1 MRTTRSV
8 LTAAVL
14 IATTVSLS
22 LGARDAL
29 GQIVSTPSS
38 RTTENIEGITVSGKA
53 ITYVQPDLM
62 EIDLQVASASELTAD
77 AIVKYR
83 DAKAR
88 IEEAFANLKL
98 DQVAIE
104 EGGLLVDQK
113 GPSPNQYGGI
123 DPRAALSAKP
133 EVQLSRKLVVR
144 CSEIQGR
151 DEEELL
157 QLVARLL
164 DVAQDAGG
172 IVGPPPGVNPYQYSG
187 RGIDLSLVR
196 FVVEDFDAVQDQVY
210 EAAVADAR
218 TRAERL
224 ARLSGSKLGPIV
236 AIQEVSRPGDPIA
249 NVPRV
254 IMPNDEPPREG
265 RLESSRLQEVPV
277 RVELLV
283 RFQLRAGTA
292 EGAGTP

>member
-1 MRTTRSV
+1 MRTTRSAV
-8 LTAAVL
+8 TAGILLV
-14 IATTVSLS
+14 
-22 LGARDAL
+22 LGAGMPATRDAL
-29 GQIVSTPSS
+29 GQVVTTPS
-38 RTTENIEGITVSGKA
+38 TQAAENIEGITVSGKA
-53 ITYVQPDLM
+53 TTYARPDLM
-62 EIDLQVASASELTAD
+62 EIDLQVSSASELTAD

-88 IEEAFANLKL
+88 IEEAFENLKL

-104 EGGLLVDQK
+104 ERGLLVDQK
-113 GPSPNQYGGI
+113 GPTPNQYGGI
-123 DPRAALSAKP
+123 DPRATLSAKP

-144 CSEIQGR
+144 CSGIEGR

-172 IVGPPPGVNPYQYSG
+172 TVGPPPGVNPYQYSG
-187 RGIDLSLVR
+187 RGIDLNLVR
-196 FVVEDFDAVQDQVY
+196 FIVEDFGAVEDQAY

-218 TRAERL
+218 SRADRL
-224 ARLSGSKLGPIV
+224 ARLSGAELGPIV
-236 AIQEVSRPGDPIA
+236 AIQEVSRPGDPVA

-254 IMPNDEPPREG
+254 VMPNEEPPQAG
-265 RLESSRLQEVPV
+265 RLESTRLQEIPV
-277 RVELLV
+277 RVEVLV
-283 RFQLRAGTA
+283 RFQLRPTPD